1 MLKNY
6 LLISLRFINKNK
18 GYSLVNILG
27 LSFALAASM
36 FIYLYIISELNFDK
50 HWKDSDRI
58 YRVSQAQTTSGSETR
73 YALSGGG
80 VAPSFK
86 SNFPEV
92 EDATRIIYNPDK
104 VAVKSGESIFELEK
118 VWRVDPNFLSF
129 FGFKLTTG
137 DDKSL
142 GNAESVV
149 ISPKV
154 ASLFF
159 GSKSAIGQT
168 LEVGGSKYFVSGVFA
183 KQDGETHLNPDML
196 LSTRGIPDT
205 LMREYE
211 ETWVWLRAYTYV
223 KLGNSNQL
231 PQVKERVKGWTTKV
245 LDPWLKQYQRNTSI
259 EFVFTPLEKLHLTTD
274 QSFDLSIATNP
285 RYLYAFGIIGFFLLA
300 IGGINYINLSTAKI
314 TARIKEVSVKKILG
328 SQRRD
333 IAFQIVT
340 EIFISSFIAT
350 FLAVFLVEIFL
361 NSFNGLTGK
370 ALESITVF
378 SLSSNN
384 HFLLF
389 ALIIMLLI
397 SLTVGLIPAWLISK
411 IPTNAVLNYGQSGG
425 LQMNKGKT
433 IRKVLVVGQ
442 QFLALLVVFCT
453 ITIYLQLRYISNHNP
468 GFNKEGLMV
477 VNLPKFKE
485 AKQYTEAFRQELTN
499 STTIS
504 TASACRNMP
513 GYYHGALIFYYKGK
527 ESDEQKT
534 INLFAV
540 DNHFP
545 ELFELKL
552 QGGRF
557 FDANPAAE
565 ENSILI
571 SEAAAKSLGWDSTA
585 VGKYLISDYT
595 PQGKIVGVFKDIY
608 YESLHLGVDPL
619 AIIFKPSIA
628 DKVVFRIKPGDI
640 SGAVDHLKNTWGK
653 FYAGYPLE
661 YSFLDA
667 SFEKQYGKEK
677 KMLSLF
683 LIFSVLMVAIAGLG
697 LFSLAGFTA
706 TARRR
711 EVAIRKVF
719 GATSARAVAVLS
731 YDFAIWL
738 GIACLLAIPAGY
750 YVSNLWLEEFTQK
763 ITIGF
768 WIPVLVVVV
777 GFAVAAIAVVGQLW
791 DAAGKNPSDIL
802 KNE

>member
-6 LLISLRFINKNK
+6 LLISFRFINKNI
-18 GYSLVNILG
+18 GFTLVNIVG
-27 LSFALAASM
+27 LSFALGASM
-36 FIYLYIISELNFDK
+36 FIYLYVVSELSFDK

-86 SNFPEV
+86 AAFPEV
-92 EDATRIIYNPDK
+92 EDATRVIYNPDK
-104 VAVKSGESIFELEK
+104 VAVKSGESIFELER

-129 FGFKLTTG
+129 FGFKLAAG
-137 DDKSL
+137 SEKSL
-142 GNAESVV
+142 GAPESVV
-149 ISPKV
+149 VSPKV

-168 LEVGGSKYFVSGVFA
+168 LEVGGSKYFVAGVFA
-183 KQDGETHLNPDML
+183 KQDGETHLNPDIL
-196 LSTRGIPDT
+196 LSTSGIPDS

-211 ETWVWLRAYTYV
+211 ETWVWLRAFTYV

-231 PQVKERVKGWTTKV
+231 PLVKERVKGWTKEV
-245 LDPWLKQYQRNTSI
+245 LNPWLKLYQRNTTI

-274 QSFDLSIATNP
+274 QSFDLSEATNP

-333 IAFQIVT
+333 IALQVVT
-340 EIFISSFIAT
+340 EIFISAFIAT
-350 FLAVFLVEIFL
+350 VFAVLLVEVFL
-361 NSFNGLTGK
+361 NAFNGLTGK
-370 ALESITVF
+370 SLDTITVF
-378 SLSSNN
+378 NFSSNN

-389 ALIIMLLI
+389 ALCIMLLI
-397 SLTVGLIPAWLISK
+397 CGAVGIIPAWLISK
-411 IPTNAVLNYGQSGG
+411 IPTNAVLNFGQSGG
-425 LQMNKGKT
+425 MQLNKGKV

-442 QFLALLVVFCT
+442 QFLALVVVFCT
-453 ITIYLQLRYISNHNP
+453 ITIYMQLTYISNHNP
-468 GFNKEGLMV
+468 GFNKDGLMV
-477 VNLPKFKE
+477 VNLPKMKE
-485 AKQYTEAFRQELTN
+485 TKKFTESFRQELTN
-499 STTIS
+499 CPSIEA
-504 TASACRNMP
+504 ASACRNMP
-513 GYYHGALIFYYKGK
+513 GYYHGALIFYYKGN
-527 ESDEQKT
+527 EGEEQKT

-540 DNHFP
+540 DSHFP

-557 FDANPAAE
+557 FDANPE
-565 ENSILI
+565 GEGNSILI
-571 SEAAAKSLGWDSTA
+571 SEAAAKSLGWDSVA
-585 VGKYLISDYT
+585 VGKDLLSDYT
-595 PQGKIVGVFKDIY
+595 PEGKIIGVFKDIY

-619 AIIFKPSIA
+619 ALIYKPEIA
-628 DKVVFRIKPGDI
+628 DKVVFRINQGDVV
-640 SGAVDHLKNTWGK
+640 GATDHLKATWTK
-653 FYAGYPLE
+653 FYAGYPLD

-667 SFEKQYGKEK
+667 TFEKQYSKEK

-683 LIFSVLMVAIAGLG
+683 LVFSILMVSIAALG

-706 TARRR
+706 AARRR

-719 GATSARAVAVLS
+719 GATSVRAVAVLS

-738 GIACLLAIPAGY
+738 GFACILAIPAGY
-750 YVSNLWLEEFTQK
+750 YISNLWLEEFTQK
-763 ITIGF
+763 ITVGF

-777 GFAVAAIAVVGQLW
+777 GFSIAAIAVVGQLW
-791 DAAGKNPSDIL
+791 EAAGKNPSDVL